1 MSEQSISPST
11 AQPAA
16 ARRAAIYIRTS
27 PNPELGESSDM
38 EPLQAYAAHA
48 GYAVV
53 AEYRDDDAKG
63 HDLNRSGLNHLRAD
77 AAQGRFDLVLVAHR
91 ARFADAPVD
100 AQIVVDELHRHGVTV
115 ETLGDD
121 TPPPQSRTAT
131 PSPAA
136 TRTAPVRA
144 AVNPADLRV
153 GMEVFGSNGGRIG
166 IVKEVRAADIWV
178 DRTWQRDLFVPLTA
192 IQAVNGTRIVL
203 DILSG
208 HADSQGWARPFIT
221 GQRETAPPR

>member
-1 MSEQSISPST
+1 MREQSISPSIS
-11 AQPAA
+11 QPTS

-53 AEYRDDDAKG
+53 ACYRDEHAG
-63 HDLNRSGLNHLRAD
+63 GRDLNRSGLNQLRAD

-100 AQIVVDELHRHGVTV
+100 AQVVVDELQQRGVTV

-121 TPPPQSRTAT
+121 TPPPQPRTAQ
-131 PSPAA
+131 SQAA
-136 TRTAPVRA
+136 VTAPA
-144 AVNPADLRV
+144 SATIDPANLRV
-153 GMEVFGSNGGRIG
+153 GMEVFGRNGGRIG
-166 IVKEVRAADIWV
+166 IVKEVRAADMWV
-178 DRTWQRDLFVPLTA
+178 DRSWQRDLFVPFTA
-192 IQAVNGTRIVL
+192 IQAVNGGRIVL

-208 HADSQGWARPFIT
+208 HADSQGWARPLIT
-221 GQRETAPPR
+221 GQNKATSQS